1 MVLIELDETTL
12 PDTPPERLRLEF
24 AIWLYQ
30 TGKATKAQARRL
42 SGLER
47 LDFEHELGERGMGTE
62 LTEAHLEQDL
72 ATLRD
77 LKVL

>member
-1 MVLIELDETTL
+1 MLIELDEAVL

-30 TGKATKAQARRL
+30 SGRATKVQARRL
-42 SGLER
+42 TGLER
-47 LDFEHELGERGMGTE
+47 LDFERELGERGLGIE

-77 LKVL
+77 LKIL

>member
-1 MVLIELDETTL
+1 MVLIELDETVL
-12 PDTPPERLRLEF
+12 PDISPERLRLEF

-30 TGKATKAQARRL
+30 AGKATKAQARRL
-42 SGLER
+42 TGLER
-47 LDFEHELGERGMGTE
+47 LEFERELGHRGLGTE

-72 ATLRD
+72 ATLRA